1 MSIRDAWHR
10 SESTKDNIWFGGL
23 VLAAIAAA
31 LLVAMVILVLAGS
44 EPGAAF
50 EAMVKGSVGSKA
62 SIVTTMNHAGPILV
76 VAIGACI
83 AGRASIVNIGQE
95 GQLLI
100 GATVA
105 VVVGIWFPGPRL
117 VVIPLV
123 LLAGAVGGGLW
134 SGIAALLKQ
143 VSGVNEVITT
153 LLLNFLAVS
162 LVSYLVNREW
172 LLQETLPEGA
182 VGSASPQSDPI
193 QWTARLP
200 VLLQGQ
206 GFRFHAGFA
215 MAVVLAVIAGFVIS
229 RTVHGFRLR
238 MFGHNPRAAQ
248 RAGVSRAVYGTGAL
262 VVSGAYA
269 GLAGAI
275 LLSGVAFRVNPN
287 LSSNYG
293 WEGLLVALVAGF
305 SPVVAIFA
313 ALLFAAL
320 RAGGGVLAATGVD
333 SSIVG
338 VIQALIVL
346 AVMLP
351 SLYMRRRR
359 RRRQARLVQ
368 RSLADQPGEPVSPTV
383 VTEEL
388 ADVQ

>member
-1 MSIRDAWHR
+1 
-10 SESTKDNIWFGGL
+10 
-23 VLAAIAAA
+23 
-31 LLVAMVILVLAGS
+31 
-44 EPGAAF
+44 
-50 EAMVKGSVGSKA
+50 
-62 SIVTTMNHAGPILV
+62 
-76 VAIGACI
+76 
-83 AGRASIVNIGQE
+83 
-95 GQLLI
+95 
-100 GATVA
+100 
-105 VVVGIWFPGPRL
+105 
-117 VVIPLV
+117 
-123 LLAGAVGGGLW
+123 
-134 SGIAALLKQ
+134 
-143 VSGVNEVITT
+143 
-153 LLLNFLAVS
+153 
-162 LVSYLVNREW
+162 
-172 LLQETLPEGA
+172 
-182 VGSASPQSDPI
+182 
-193 QWTARLP
+193 
-200 VLLQGQ
+200 
-206 GFRFHAGFA
+206 
-215 MAVVLAVIAGFVIS
+215 
-229 RTVHGFRLR
+229 
-238 MFGHNPRAAQ
+238 
-248 RAGVSRAVYGTGAL
+248 
-262 VVSGAYA
+262 
-269 GLAGAI
+269 
-275 LLSGVAFRVNPN
+275 VNPN